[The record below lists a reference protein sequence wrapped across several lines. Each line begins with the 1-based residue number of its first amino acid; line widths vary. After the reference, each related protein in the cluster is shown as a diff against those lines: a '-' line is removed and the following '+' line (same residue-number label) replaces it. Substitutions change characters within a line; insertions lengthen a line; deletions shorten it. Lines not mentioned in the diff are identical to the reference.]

1 MPFKVFKS
9 CFCCLK
15 NFVNKLKEKLKKG
28 SAIFAFYSPRK
39 FCFFNS
45 SYNADFRK
53 AKRILI
59 RKDNP
64 KRHLNGIKAAFMA
77 KEKIAE
83 EIAEK
88 VADLISDARAVSS
101 ISETVKSLQ
110 NQVRQISVAFGKLE
124 KRIENLEHR
133 AENMGNNFKTFA
145 VEADRIISE
154 KTEGLS
160 RENDETITKLLAE
173 MQDLRDMVIEIKRN
187 SRNDTAGKVM

>member
-1 MPFKVFKS
+1 MP
-9 CFCCLK
+9 
-15 NFVNKLKEKLKKG
+15 
-28 SAIFAFYSPRK
+28 
-39 FCFFNS
+39 
-45 SYNADFRK
+45 
-53 AKRILI
+53 
-59 RKDNP
+59 
-64 KRHLNGIKAAFMA
+64 

-88 VADLISDARAVSS
+88 VVDLISDARAVSR
-101 ISETVKSLQ
+101 ISEAMKSMQ
-110 NQVRQISVAFGKLE
+110 NQVRLVSAEIGKME
-124 KRIENLEHR
+124 KRIENLERR

-160 RENDETITKLLAE
+160 RENDEAISKLLSE